1 MVVPSV
7 VNIAKIQPIATKIGL
22 MRSLSI
28 RLVWLCAAATLLP
41 GAVRLRAAQA
51 DAEKRNAAQKS
62 KPKQAA
68 PSKTAG
74 AQPKQAEQEKA
85 PTPDEELQEA
95 IDSAGNDRVALV
107 RNLEGFLKKY
117 PEAQQRGRL
126 YRALV
131 EACLQLRDNARAI
144 EYAERI
150 VALSPDDMSITLLAI
165 QLLERGGDEAG
176 LRRATSYASRVLEFI
191 ERGSE
196 EKSPKISKEQW
207 EAERNR
213 DRVSVLLLR
222 GRLYLK
228 LHDAAKARGDFE
240 AGYAL
245 SPNAEAAE
253 KLGEIAELN
262 KELLQAIQEYARAFA
277 LGDGGKGAAE
287 RRTVRQKLGNVWRL
301 AHGTDDGLGEYIL
314 RTYDEINAVAAGAHP
329 AVARNSG
336 VKDPFEF
343 TLRRVPEG
351 PPLSLA
357 SEKGKVLVVNFWAT
371 WCGPCR
377 ALEPVFER
385 VAAGFGGDRD
395 VTFLAADCDEDE
407 SLVGPYLAEVKPRTT
422 VVFADGLDRAFA
434 VNSFPT
440 VLVIDRGGRIVYR
453 AEGFGEDSFEDALRG
468 AIHGALSGTEVGLVD
483 E

>member
-1 MVVPSV
+1 MRFVWIHLVGALLLLAGTGVPAQQQGGDKK
-7 VNIAKIQPIATKIGL
+7 NIAPNTAKAG
-22 MRSLSI
+22 S
-28 RLVWLCAAATLLP
+28 
-41 GAVRLRAAQA
+41 
-51 DAEKRNAAQKS
+51 KS
-62 KPKQAA
+62 G
-68 PSKTAG
+68 TAS
-74 AQPKQAEQEKA
+74 QEKA
-85 PTPDEELQEA
+85 LTPDEELQEA

-117 PEAQQRGRL
+117 PQAQQRGRI

-131 EACLQLRDNARAI
+131 EACLQLRDNPRAT

-191 ERGSE
+191 ERGGE

-207 EAERNR
+207 EADRNR

-228 LHDAAKARGDFE
+228 LKETGKARADFE
-240 AGYAL
+240 TAYAL
-245 SPNAEAAE
+245 APNAEAAE

-277 LGDGGKGAAE
+277 LSDNAKGGSE
-287 RRTVRQKLGNVWRL
+287 RRNVRQKLGNVWRL
-301 AHGTDDGLGEYIL
+301 AHGTDEGLGEYIL
-314 RTYDEINAVAAGAHP
+314 RAYDELNSAANGHA
-329 AVARNSG
+329 AVARNAG
-336 VKDPFEF
+336 VKDPFAF
-343 TLRRVPEG
+343 TLRRLPEG
-351 PPLSLA
+351 PALNLA
-357 SEKGKVLVVNFWAT
+357 GEKGKVLVVNFWAT

-377 ALEPVFER
+377 ALEPIFER
-385 VAAGFGGDRD
+385 VAAGFGGDSD
-395 VTFLAADCDEDE
+395 VVFLAADCDEDE
-407 SLVGPYLAEVKPRTT
+407 SLVGPYLAEMKPRTT
-422 VVFADGLDRAFA
+422 VVFADGLDRVFA

-440 VLVIDRGGRIVYR
+440 VLVIDREGRIVYR

-468 AIHGALSGTEVGLVD
+468 AIRGALSGAEVGVVR
-483 E
+483 

>member
-1 MVVPSV
+1 
-7 VNIAKIQPIATKIGL
+7 
-22 MRSLSI
+22 MRSVSI
-28 RLVWLCAAATLLP
+28 GLVWLSVAAILS
-41 GAVRLRAAQA
+41 GAVALRAAQTT
-51 DAEKRNAAQKS
+51 DEKKS
-62 KPKQAA
+62 QSPSKQAQT
-68 PSKTAG
+68 SKAG
-74 AQPKQAEQEKA
+74 AQSKQPTQEK
-85 PTPDEELQEA
+85 TPDEELQEA

-117 PEAQQRGRL
+117 PEAQQRGRI

-131 EACLQLRDNARAI
+131 EACLQLRDNRRAT

-150 VALSPDDMSITLLAI
+150 VALSPEDMSITLLAI

-176 LRRATSYASRVLEFI
+176 LRRAKNYSSRVLEFI
-191 ERGSE
+191 ERGGE
-196 EKSPKISKEQW
+196 EKSPKVSKEQW
-207 EAERNR
+207 EADRNR
-213 DRVSVLLLR
+213 DRISVLLLR

-228 LHDAAKARGDFE
+228 LHDNAKAQSDFE

-262 KELLQAIQEYARAFA
+262 KELLQAIQQYARAFA

-287 RRTVRQKLGNVWRL
+287 RRVVRQKLGNVWRL

-314 RTYDEINAVAAGAHP
+314 RTYDEINAVAAGTHP
-329 AVARNSG
+329 TVARNSG

-343 TLRRVPEG
+343 TLRRVPDG
-351 PPLSLA
+351 PPLNLA
-357 SEKGKVLVVNFWAT
+357 VEKGKVLVVNFWAT

-377 ALEPVFER
+377 ALEPIFER

-407 SLVGPYLAEVKPRTT
+407 SLVGPYLAEMKPRTT

-453 AEGFGEDSFEDALRG
+453 AEGFGEDSFENALKS
-468 AIHGALSGTEVGLVD
+468 AILGALSGAEVGVMQ
-483 E
+483 